1 MPAAPQW
8 HDQPR
13 WALSPFLERDRFT
26 VSTSLKHGVHS
37 GATFQKKSLNQVS
50 SSLSGFRRRGERC
63 HPAMDSD
70 PSPEQS
76 LLPTECPCHGPKTW
90 APWAILPEHT
100 RPTGCMADTFHEDCL
115 FRAGPTGRKMQVWK
129 VNYHKQASISKS
141 LISVPEMDIWDTM
154 QRKGKLTEPLARK
167 KNSLSL
173 SQNHIH
179 LFWIYCR
186 NTCSG
191 NEFMPVVL

>member
-13 WALSPFLERDRFT
+13 WALSPLLERDRFT
-26 VSTSLKHGVHS
+26 VSPSLKHGVHS

-76 LLPTECPCHGPKTW
+76 LLPTVSL
-90 APWAILPEHT
+90 PWTKNLSPRAILPEHT
-100 RPTGCMADTFHEDCL
+100 RPTGCMADTFHQDCL

-167 KNSLSL
+167 KNSLSP

>member
-1 MPAAPQW
+1 M
-8 HDQPR
+8 
-13 WALSPFLERDRFT
+13 SP
-26 VSTSLKHGVHS
+26 SLKHGVHS

-50 SSLSGFRRRGERC
+50 SSLSGFRHGREVSSSHGLRSIARAKSPA
-63 HPAMDSD
+63 HSVPAMDQKPEP
-70 PSPEQS
+70 PSY
-76 LLPTECPCHGPKTW
+76 T
-90 APWAILPEHT
+90 ARAHT
-100 RPTGCMADTFHEDCL
+100 SYWLYFHQDCL

-167 KNSLSL
+167 KNSLSP